1 MNTMIDLQKL
11 PYEIGDKIMHNG
23 KPHTIKG
30 IHLYI
35 GGGGCIHSIRYYIG
49 NGKFIT
55 MQVGKNENRQL

>member
-35 GGGGCIHSIRYYIG
+35 GGGGVHTLHTLLYRKWKIYNNAG
-49 NGKFIT
+49 GQK
-55 MQVGKNENRQL
+55 

>member
-35 GGGGCIHSIRYYIG
+35 GGGGAYTPYAIISE
-49 NGKFIT
+49 
-55 MQVGKNENRQL
+55 MENL

>member
-35 GGGGCIHSIRYYIG
+35 GGGGGAYTPYAIISE
-49 NGKFIT
+49 
-55 MQVGKNENRQL
+55 MENL